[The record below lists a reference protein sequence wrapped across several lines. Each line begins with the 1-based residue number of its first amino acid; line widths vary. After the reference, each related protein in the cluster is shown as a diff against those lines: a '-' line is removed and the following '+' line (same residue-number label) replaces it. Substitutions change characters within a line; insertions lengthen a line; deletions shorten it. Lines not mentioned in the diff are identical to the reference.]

1 MVFLDRDS
9 AAPRSLRKC
18 SSQRAPSWVCF
29 NLVLKRAE
37 KTIEMVRKPN
47 SAEPNLKVGENER
60 LISDSLLSQMKMI

>member
-9 AAPRSLRKC
+9 AGPRSLRKC
-18 SSQRAPSWVCF
+18 SSQRAPFCF

-47 SAEPNLKVGENER
+47 SAEPQPKGW
-60 LISDSLLSQMKMI
+60 